1 LKTRSMH
8 NKVFK
13 FAGFVI
19 LFILGIVGNGYINIK
34 YNIGFPCAV
43 NKVFG
48 IYCPGC
54 GLTRAGVA
62 MLQLEFY
69 QAFRYNAF
77 SLILIPLIFIVV
89 IGFIWEYVFDKSSF
103 IAKVPAAFWIVLFS
117 CVFIYGI
124 VRNFI
129 QDLQPMQI

>member
-1 LKTRSMH
+1 MKTRSMH

-19 LFILGIVGNGYINIK
+19 LFILGIVGYGYINIK

-69 QAFRYNAF
+69 RAFRYNAF